1 MVTVAKACSGAAWC
15 INPCQVLYERKD
27 AALNF
32 QAPPGI
38 DPSQHGANRKTRFS
52 RRGNPESAKEETE
65 GRGVLLWAGKA
76 PASAPQRAA
85 FLPGAKYKGKQ
96 SAVAYATK
104 EGHLIQVRP
113 LMFQGMIPYDKLF
126 GTHNG

>member
-1 MVTVAKACSGAAWC
+1 MVTVAKACLGVAWC

-27 AALNF
+27 TTLTFLAS
-32 QAPPGI
+32 PGT
-38 DPSQHGANRKTRFS
+38 DSDQSRAVGNKTSKQR
-52 RRGNPESAKEETE
+52 ETPKRIRDDTA
-65 GRGVLLWAGKA
+65 GDGLLWAGKA

-104 EGHLIQVRP
+104 EGHLIQVR
-113 LMFQGMIPYDKLF
+113 
-126 GTHNG
+126 